1 MSKRCSVCNH
11 PQRHEIDVALVE
23 GASNRHVMARFG
35 VGRMAVQRHR
45 DDHIPDAL
53 WRSQRVREH
62 TEADALMGR
71 VLTRE
76 GRADRLYDLAL
87 RWHDRAEAANDPNT
101 ALHAIAEARKNL
113 GEARQT
119 AALLFGRRDIRDL
132 ETKLDELLRQ
142 TETEGDKRW

>member
-1 MSKRCSVCNH
+1 MAGRCSVCNH

-45 DDHIPDAL
+45 DDHIPDSL
-53 WRSQRVREH
+53 WRSRRVRDA
-62 TEADALMGR
+62 TEADALMSR
-71 VLTRE
+71 VLSRE

-87 RWHDRAEAANDPNT
+87 RWHDRAEAANDPDV
-101 ALHAIAEARKNL
+101 ALRAVAEARKCL

-119 AALLFGRRDIRDL
+119 TALLFGRRDIRDL
-132 ETKLDELLRQ
+132 EEKLDELLRQ
-142 TETEGDKRW
+142 TETEGDTRW